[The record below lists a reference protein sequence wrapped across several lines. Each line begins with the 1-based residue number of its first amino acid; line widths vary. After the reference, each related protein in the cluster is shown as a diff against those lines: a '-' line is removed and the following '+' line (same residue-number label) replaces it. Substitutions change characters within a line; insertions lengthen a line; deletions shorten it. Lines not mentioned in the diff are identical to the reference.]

1 MYLEVG
7 RTAEGPSSVGYTLW
21 SQYIN
26 SYYAGNSR
34 SLKAVEKTSKSHSSV
49 PSSENQPNRASGIG
63 SIVVSDTLIESS
75 DTLVMAGKLVR
86 TGLREPLEGD
96 EVGGKGA
103 CRERLGEAVA
113 IPN

>member
-7 RTAEGPSSVGYTLW
+7 RTAESLSLVGHKFW

-26 SYYAGNSR
+26 TYYAGNSR
-34 SLKAVEKTSKSHSSV
+34 SLKAVEKTSKSHSRV

-63 SIVVSDTLIESS
+63 SIVVSDTLRESS
-75 DTLVMAGKLVR
+75 DTLVMAGRLVR
-86 TGLREPLEGD
+86 TGLRVPLGGD
-96 EVGGKGA
+96 EVGGKSA
-103 CRERLGEAVA
+103 CRECLGEAVA